1 MFISGNTL
9 HSYTQTH
16 INYELSIKL
25 VSFVRPITSS
35 QKQTADALWFLFG
48 ECWTEFKYK
57 RHLCLSE
64 RHCKPAVRCY
74 GVCMPTC
81 SPNPKLFFVAASH
94 LSIWDCYVTDE
105 VMTYYPKKSTKQ
117 YFEIR
122 SDVRCLTS
130 VKDDKLILA
139 VHVRSCLVRQQVKQS
154 SGSVATVPTWQ
165 IYFYVFLKSKKRKY
179 LWTWH
184 SCDQSCKY
192 ILPYH
197 HKLLMVQLFTTIKI

>member
-1 MFISGNTL
+1 MFTSGKTL

-16 INYELSIKL
+16 INYELSIEL
-25 VSFVRPITSS
+25 VSSVRPITSS
-35 QKQTADALWFLFG
+35 QKQLMRYGFWLANVELNSNTIGFKSWRSKA
-48 ECWTEFKYK
+48 ECIKWSGLQ
-57 RHLCLSE
+57 HLCLSE
-64 RHCKPAVRCY
+64 RHCKPAVRY
-74 GVCMPTC
+74 FGVSMPTC
-81 SPNPKLFFVAASH
+81 SRNPKLFFVAASH

-139 VHVRSCLVRQQVKQS
+139 VHVGSCLVRQQVKQS

-165 IYFYVFLKSKKRKY
+165 ISFYVFLKS
-179 LWTWH
+179 
-184 SCDQSCKY
+184 
-192 ILPYH
+192 
-197 HKLLMVQLFTTIKI
+197 